1 MSRPAFCWP
10 RIPGFFPA
18 SITSL
23 APPSGRWLRR
33 IRIPWCQCII
43 STRWHLR
50 FVEGAWFLDV
60 FGLFSQ
66 REIGF
71 KVTWKVA
78 DFPNGRSK
86 VKHDESYRKHLCSP
100 RSSCEFCCCFFGWFE
115 GDFCWNHVWNHVP
128 PFFRRYF
135 LIMLTINGQEGAIRS
150 YN

>member
-50 FVEGAWFLDV
+50 FVEGGFWMV

-66 REIGF
+66 QEIGF
-71 KVTWKVA
+71 KVTWKVIFRMR
-78 DFPNGRSK
+78 D
-86 VKHDESYRKHLCSP
+86 P
-100 RSSCEFCCCFFGWFE
+100 RWSTMRATENISVVLVPRVILVAVFLGWFE

-150 YN
+150 YR